1 MKFIEKILNEEL
13 EIFKKEYKREEIK
26 QSRGSLDQKQ
36 KRDSLIWAAACNGI
50 MEELNYIMQKIKY
63 NFETGFYSF
72 SIKGEVKKNEDG
84 SLWPKFYT
92 FIKIIVKGEENRGPQ
107 EKPIF
112 IKFDKMIPDEEI
124 KKLKNGFLVV
134 EKSNFKQPP
143 IYEIKEE
150 NGVKKYPFV
159 TVKNIY
165 SFDPESQEL

>member
-1 MKFIEKILNEEL
+1 MKFIEKILNEEI
-13 EIFKKEYKREEIK
+13 EIFKKEYKIEELK
-26 QSRGSLDQKQ
+26 QNRGSLDQQQ
-36 KRDSLIWAAACNGI
+36 KKDSLIWAAACSGI
-50 MEELNYIMQKIKY
+50 MEELNYIMQKITY

-72 SIKGEVKKNEDG
+72 SIKGEVKTNDDG

-112 IKFDKMIPDEEI
+112 IKFDKMISDEEI

-134 EKSNFKQPP
+134 EKSNFIKPP

-150 NGVKKYPFV
+150 NGIKKYPFV

-165 SFDPESQEL
+165 SFDPESREV

>member
-1 MKFIEKILNEEL
+1 MKFIEKILS
-13 EIFKKEYKREEIK
+13 EEIK
-26 QSRGSLDQKQ
+26 YFKNEYKIEELKQKRSSLDQQQ
-36 KRDSLIWAAACNGI
+36 KRDSLIWATACNGI
-50 MEELNYIMQKIKY
+50 LEELNYIMQKINY

-72 SIKGEVKKNEDG
+72 SIKGEVKTNEDG

-112 IKFDKMIPDEEI
+112 IKFDKMIPNEEI
-124 KKLKNGFLVV
+124 KKLRNGFLVV
-134 EKSNFKQPP
+134 EKSNFIKPP

-165 SFDPESQEL
+165 SFDPESQEV